1 MDKTNLN
8 ETGFEQTGLE
18 QNAPNRRASW
28 KLILLLQLA
37 ILLFAGCTLLMKVA
51 AQYETF
57 SWDWILLFGAGLV
70 ILGSYAL
77 VWQQFLKRLPL
88 VTVYANRAV
97 VMFWSMIFG
106 ALFFHETIRW
116 NMIAGVAIIFVGV
129 YLVVTS
135 DAK

>member
-1 MDKTNLN
+1 MERMN
-8 ETGFEQTGLE
+8 TGLPVP
-18 QNAPNRRASW
+18 QKRASW

-37 ILLFAGCTLLMKVA
+37 ILLFAGCTLLMKIA
-51 AQYETF
+51 AQYEIF
-57 SWDWILLFGAGLV
+57 SRDWILLFGTGIAVLA
-70 ILGSYAL
+70 SYAL

-106 ALFFHETIRW
+106 AFLFHEQIRW
-116 NMIAGVAIIFVGV
+116 NMIAGVAVIFIGI

-135 DAK
+135 DVE

>member
-1 MDKTNLN
+1 M
-8 ETGFEQTGLE
+8 EQTNGTLP
-18 QNAPNRRASW
+18 APEKRASW

-51 AQYETF
+51 AQYETL
-57 SWDWILLFGAGLV
+57 SWNWILLFGAGLL

-77 VWQQFLKRLPL
+77 IWQQFLRRMPL
-88 VTVYANRAV
+88 VTVYANRATA
-97 VMFWSMIFG
+97 MFWSMIFG
-106 ALFFHETIRW
+106 YFLFRETITW
-116 NMIAGVAIIFVGV
+116 NMLLGVAVIFFGI

>member
-1 MDKTNLN
+1 M
-8 ETGFEQTGLE
+8 EQTNSELRAPE
-18 QNAPNRRASW
+18 QRASW

-57 SWDWILLFGAGLV
+57 SWNWILLFGTGLV
-70 ILGSYAL
+70 ILASYAL
-77 VWQQFLKRLPL
+77 IWQQFLKRLPL
-88 VTVYANRAV
+88 VTVYANRAA

-106 ALFFHETIRW
+106 YLFFHEAIRW
-116 NMIAGVAIIFVGV
+116 NMIVGVAVIFLGI

>member
-1 MDKTNLN
+1 M
-8 ETGFEQTGLE
+8 EQMNTELR
-18 QNAPNRRASW
+18 APQKRASW

-51 AQYETF
+51 AQYEIF
-57 SWDWILLFGAGLV
+57 SRNWILLFGAGIV
-70 ILGSYAL
+70 ILASYAL

-106 ALFFHETIRW
+106 ALIFHETIRW
-116 NMIAGVAIIFVGV
+116 NMIVGVAVIFLGV
-129 YLVVTS
+129 YLVVMS
-135 DAK
+135 DAE

>member
-1 MDKTNLN
+1 M
-8 ETGFEQTGLE
+8 EQTNSELR
-18 QNAPNRRASW
+18 APEKRASW

-51 AQYETF
+51 AQYDVF
-57 SWDWILLFGAGLV
+57 SWNWILLFGTG
-70 ILGSYAL
+70 ILILASYAL

-88 VTVYANRAV
+88 VTVYANRAT

-106 ALFFHETIRW
+106 ALIFHETIRW
-116 NMIAGVAIIFVGV
+116 NMIVGVAVIFLGI

>member
-1 MDKTNLN
+1 M
-8 ETGFEQTGLE
+8 EQTNTELR
-18 QNAPNRRASW
+18 APEKRASW

-51 AQYETF
+51 AQYDVF
-57 SWDWILLFGAGLV
+57 SWNWMLLFGTGILV
-70 ILGSYAL
+70 LASYAL

-88 VTVYANRAV
+88 VTVYANRAT

-106 ALFFHETIRW
+106 ALIFHETIRC
-116 NMIAGVAIIFVGV
+116 NMIVGVAVIFLGI

-135 DAK
+135 DAE

>member
-1 MDKTNLN
+1 M
-8 ETGFEQTGLE
+8 EQTNTELR
-18 QNAPNRRASW
+18 APEKRASW

-51 AQYETF
+51 AQYDVF
-57 SWDWILLFGAGLV
+57 SWNWILLFGTGILV
-70 ILGSYAL
+70 LASYAL

-88 VTVYANRAV
+88 VTVYANRAT

-116 NMIAGVAIIFVGV
+116 NMIVGVAVIFFGI

-135 DAK
+135 DAE

>member
-1 MDKTNLN
+1 M
-8 ETGFEQTGLE
+8 EQANTELRAPE
-18 QNAPNRRASW
+18 QRASW

-57 SWDWILLFGAGLV
+57 SWNWILLFGTGLV
-70 ILGSYAL
+70 ILASYAL
-77 VWQQFLKRLPL
+77 IWQQFLKRLPL
-88 VTVYANRAV
+88 VTVYANRAA

-106 ALFFHETIRW
+106 YLFFHEAIRW
-116 NMIAGVAIIFVGV
+116 NMIVGVAVIFLGI